1 MYKSNYYCDKCGQRL
16 DWKGSD
22 INERS
27 DDMFELKVTG
37 IIINFLIALYAM
49 VKAHRAAVENNISFT
64 VFYSAM
70 YVVYLI
76 GMWNCT

>member
-1 MYKSNYYCDKCGQRL
+1 MEYSAYFSGRRAQVESANSIK
-16 DWKGSD
+16 
-22 INERS
+22 RS
-27 DDMFELKVTG
+27 DNMLELKVTG

-49 VKAHRAAVENNISFT
+49 VKAHKAATKNNISFT

-70 YVVYLI
+70 YVVHLI

>member
-1 MYKSNYYCDKCGQRL
+1 M
-16 DWKGSD
+16 
-22 INERS
+22 I
-27 DDMFELKVTG
+27 ELKVTG

-49 VKAHRAAVENNISFT
+49 VKAHKAAVKNNISFT

>member
-1 MYKSNYYCDKCGQRL
+1 MESENSIK
-16 DWKGSD
+16 
-22 INERS
+22 RS
-27 DDMFELKVTG
+27 DDMLELKVTG

-49 VKAHRAAVENNISFT
+49 VKAHKAAAKNDISFT

-76 GMWNCT
+76 GMWSCT

>member
-1 MYKSNYYCDKCGQRL
+1 
-16 DWKGSD
+16 
-22 INERS
+22 
-27 DDMFELKVTG
+27 MFDPKVAG

-49 VKAHRAAVENNISFT
+49 VKAHKAAVKNNISFT

>member
-1 MYKSNYYCDKCGQRL
+1 
-16 DWKGSD
+16 
-22 INERS
+22 
-27 DDMFELKVTG
+27 MFELKVTG

-49 VKAHRAAVENNISFT
+49 VKANRAAVENNISFT

-70 YVVYLI
+70 YVAYLI